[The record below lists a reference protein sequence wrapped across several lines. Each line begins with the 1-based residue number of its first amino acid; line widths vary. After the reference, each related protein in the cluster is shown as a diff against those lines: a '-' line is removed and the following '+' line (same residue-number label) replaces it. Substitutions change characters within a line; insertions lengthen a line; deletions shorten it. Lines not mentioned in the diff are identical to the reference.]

1 MLTGSRLR
9 DPFPFGIYAPSWPV
23 QFGTPVF
30 LPHFQA
36 GVPPPFLSRFS
47 GTAVDIGP
55 GPNGYKH
62 VSRSTQWPL
71 PTPLFETP
79 RAGAQLTEAIT
90 EYVLDHLHSLATLLN
105 GCHRISPEMKLAL
118 YNGFY

>member
-23 QFGTPVF
+23 HFGAPVF

-55 GPNGYKH
+55 GPDGYKH

-79 RAGAQLTEAIT
+79 RAGAQLTEATMSLIT
-90 EYVLDHLHSLATLLN
+90 Y
-105 GCHRISPEMKLAL
+105 IAL
-118 YNGFY
+118 RRYSTSVIESVQK